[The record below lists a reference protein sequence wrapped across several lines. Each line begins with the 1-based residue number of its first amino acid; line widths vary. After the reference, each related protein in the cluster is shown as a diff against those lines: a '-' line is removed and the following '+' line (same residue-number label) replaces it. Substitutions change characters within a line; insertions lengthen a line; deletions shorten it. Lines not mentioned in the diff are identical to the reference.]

1 MSGTLAAELA
11 DTPVLVDAV
20 CPGLTAAFFGA
31 YHLGPSPIAEGADSV
46 VWAALLPDDG
56 PGGGFVRDGN
66 PVPW

>member
-11 DTPVLVDAV
+11 DTPVLVDAF
-20 CPGLTAAFFGA
+20 CPGLTATFDGA
-31 YHLGPSPIAEGADSV
+31 DQKGASPIAEGADSV

-56 PGGGFVRDGN
+56 PRGGFVRDGN